1 MKELGRILSNRRLL
15 LGLAF
20 MILLNALA
28 FVREQSAKDYGM
40 DCSLPASTILVFDGS
55 IPASESVD
63 AKEAYA
69 HYLDWIDKTKSL
81 SLTDAISALKQE
93 EARLR
98 NLLSGNH
105 VDEDVKL
112 EYVAVNNLLSQ
123 TDYLAGYGDWL
134 NTIQKNKDN
143 MLAFPIFNDPNSFS
157 GRNIIKTA
165 DEFETLQEVDL
176 TLGTDGAIDALL
188 SFPLTDYFLVVILLS
203 FCISFLEER
212 KKGLWSVIHAT
223 PNGRLRLAVHR
234 MAILFGASVFGVVL
248 LYGTNL
254 MIGFSLYGGSNDL
267 GRALQSVELLGKLPM
282 PSTVGSFLIRYFLL
296 RIAAAFFVGLLLWLL
311 LTAVNHVKYT
321 IVITA
326 GVLVTEYSLYTFLPV
341 QSGLNGLKYFNL
353 FTYIS
358 LSDLYTNYLNIDLF
372 GYPFGIRS
380 ISQLV
385 LLPLCGLTAAVCIL
399 VHCRKNPAAGKD
411 LLGHIGYGL
420 NTVTDMGLH
429 HLGLFGMELY
439 KTLWIQK
446 GIVIMALFVYL
457 AVGLPFTANI
467 PIYHPAEV
475 AKQQYTTELMGEI
488 SDDTFARINA
498 MEAELDQTIA
508 DYEDA
513 KFAYENGEIAENQ
526 LNLYSYYA
534 ETARTNKEGLSLV
547 RSRAEELFELGMEKG
562 FTPWLIGQTPFES
575 VFGTAAQSNQHQAAV
590 VAVLALT
597 LLLAGSMVY
606 ERQSGMTFLL
616 EATPGGRRGLPRCKI
631 VIAMLAA
638 TAVWATVYGMELYA
652 LISNFSIRTW
662 NVPVQNLS
670 MMARFPILCSIK
682 EWLVIL
688 YGYRLLV
695 LCCGAVL
702 VLLVSSFFKRVE
714 IACIAGCG
722 IMLLPSLLYAYVGV
736 ERFRPLAY
744 ITSVE
749 AVPLL
754 SRVNGAITQFLLWGV
769 ALTVIAGVASMW
781 LLVSNN
787 MARGRRR
794 RL

>member
-15 LGLAF
+15 LGLIL

-28 FVREQSAKDYGM
+28 FMKGQSAKDYGM
-40 DCSLPASTILVFDGS
+40 DCSLPISSILVFDGS
-55 IPASESVD
+55 IPASESID
-63 AKEAYA
+63 AREVYA

-81 SLTDAISALKQE
+81 SLADAISTLEQE
-93 EARLR
+93 KARLR
-98 NLLSGNH
+98 NFLFGDRM
-105 VDEDVKL
+105 DEDVKL

-123 TDYLAGYGDWL
+123 ADYLAGYGDWL
-134 NTIQKNKDN
+134 NTIQRNKDN

-165 DEFETLQEVDL
+165 DEFEKLQGVDL
-176 TLGTDGAIDALL
+176 TLGVDGAIEALL
-188 SFPLTDYFLVVILLS
+188 SFPLTDYFLLVILLM
-203 FCISFLEER
+203 FCISFLDER
-212 KKGLWSVIHAT
+212 KKGLWNMIHAA
-223 PNGRLRLAVHR
+223 PNGRLRLSVHR
-234 MAILFGASVFGVVL
+234 MSILFGVSVFGVLL

-254 MIGFSLYGGSNDL
+254 MIGFSLYGGINDL

-282 PSTVGSFLIRYFLL
+282 LSTVGNFLICYFLL

-311 LTAVNHVKYT
+311 LTAVNNVKYT
-321 IVITA
+321 IIVVA

-372 GYPFGIRS
+372 GYPLGIRS
-380 ISQLV
+380 ISQLA
-385 LLPLCGLTAAVCIL
+385 LLPLGVLTAAICIL
-399 VHCRKNPAAGKD
+399 IHCRKKPAAGKD
-411 LLGHIGYGL
+411 LLGRVAYGI
-420 NTVTDMGLH
+420 NTVTDTGLR
-429 HLGLFGMELY
+429 HLGPLGMELY

-457 AVGLPFTANI
+457 AVGISFTANI
-467 PIYHPAEV
+467 PIYNPSEV
-475 AKQQYTTELMGEI
+475 AARQYIIELMGEI
-488 SDDTFARINA
+488 TDDTFARINTI
-498 MEAELDQTIA
+498 EAELDQTIV

-513 KFAYENGEIAENQ
+513 KLAYENGEIADNQ
-526 LNLYSYYA
+526 LNLYSHYA

-547 RSRAEELFELGMEKG
+547 RSRADELLELGVEKG
-562 FTPWLIGQTPFES
+562 FTPWLIEQTPFES
-575 VFGTAAQSNQHQAAV
+575 VFGTAAQDNQHQAAV
-590 VAVLALT
+590 VAVLALI
-597 LLLAGSMVY
+597 LLLAGNMAY
-606 ERQSGMTFLL
+606 ERQSSMNFLL
-616 EATPGGRRGLPRCKI
+616 RATPRGRGELLRCKI
-631 VIAMLAA
+631 VVAMLAA

-652 LISNFSIRTW
+652 LVSNFSIQTW

-695 LCCGAVL
+695 LFCGAVL
-702 VLLVSSFFKRVE
+702 VLFMSSFVKRVE
-714 IACIAGCG
+714 IAYIVSCG
-722 IMLLPSLLYAYVGV
+722 IMLIPSLLYAYVGI
-736 ERFRPLAY
+736 ELFRPLAY

-749 AVPLL
+749 AAPLL
-754 SRVNGAITQFLLWGV
+754 NRANGTITQFLLWGV
-769 ALTVIAGVASMW
+769 ALTVIAGLASMW

-787 MARGRRR
+787 MVKGRKR
-794 RL
+794 